1 MTDTPAEGC
10 THQSCFDPETVGC
23 NMGNS
28 NLADC
33 PYRKQWL
40 EQQSEVAAGETGA
53 APRTEVRGQHSERDL
68 RLPWTGNAM
77 GTKDIHL
84 VSASNRTSLLGV
96 VGPFNSGKTTLL
108 TLMYLLMARGEQ
120 LPEWRFT
127 ASTTLGGWGKLADN
141 LRWVANDVP
150 PKFPEHT
157 SRGTG
162 RRPGLLHLAVRG
174 IDHVRRDFLLT
185 DPPGEWFSDWAT
197 KADHEGAEGARW
209 IARHAERF
217 LFLIDREALAGP
229 ERGKARDAYRE
240 LARRLADARR
250 TRPVAVVWTKSDQA
264 IPPAIETALEDCF
277 TRELPDHAKF
287 KVRARFGNEWR
298 ADVEAAWL
306 ALMKWA
312 FAPQPMASSECVQ
325 EWRANTGDHYLN
337 YRGQG
342 STREHR

>member
-1 MTDTPAEGC
+1 M
-10 THQSCFDPETVGC
+10 HSSCFDPELVGC

-33 PYRKQWL
+33 PHRQEWLKQKG
-40 EQQSEVAAGETGA
+40 QPTAGETVAVTGTAQA
-53 APRTEVRGQHSERDL
+53 ADGQHSERDL
-68 RLPWTGNAM
+68 RLPWSGSAT
-77 GTKDIHL
+77 GTKDIYL

-108 TLMYLLMARGEQ
+108 TSMYLLMARGEH
-120 LPEWRFT
+120 LPDWRFA

-141 LRWVANDVP
+141 LRWTEVP
-150 PKFPEHT
+150 PRFPEHT

-162 RRPGLLHLAVRG
+162 RRPGLLHLAIRG
-174 IDHVRRDFLLT
+174 IDRARRDYLLT

-209 IARHAERF
+209 IARCAERF
-217 LFLIDREALAGP
+217 LFLIDREALSGAD
-229 ERGKARDAYRE
+229 RGKARDGYRE

-250 TRPVAVVWTKSDQA
+250 GRQVAVVWTKSDQA
-264 IPPAIETALEDCF
+264 IPPAIEAALKECF
-277 TRELPDHAKF
+277 ARELPDHVEF
-287 KVRARFGNEWR
+287 NVRVRFGNEVR

-306 ALMKWA
+306 ALMRWA
-312 FAPQPMASSECVQ
+312 FAPQPMAGPDAVQ
-325 EWRANTGDHYLN
+325 EWRANTRDHFLN

-342 STREHR
+342 ITRERK